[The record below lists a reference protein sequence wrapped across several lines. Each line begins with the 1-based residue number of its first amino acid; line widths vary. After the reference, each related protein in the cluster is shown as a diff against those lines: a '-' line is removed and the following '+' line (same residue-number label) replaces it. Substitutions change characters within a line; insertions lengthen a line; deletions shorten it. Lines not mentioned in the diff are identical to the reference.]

1 MRQMVYYAFRY
12 GNLEMSNIMA
22 IGIAATGL
30 ISIGF
35 FIVAAITTDTN
46 EIIDSA
52 VKKHNDK

>member
-1 MRQMVYYAFRY
+1 MVYYAFRY
-12 GNLEMSNIMA
+12 GNLEMSNITA

>member
-1 MRQMVYYAFRY
+1 MTYYAFSY
-12 GNLEMSNIMA
+12 GNLEMSNLTA

-35 FIVAAITTDTN
+35 FIVAAITTDTK

-52 VKKHNDK
+52 VKKLEDK